1 VSTIVGGLEKITV
14 DGENLDV
21 AYDERTS
28 RSFLRIPVKKEL
40 NSANT
45 RYYLKKRSTN
55 PDSGSLFDFSTSTK
69 TFLRT
74 AAQVPE
80 ILSTNSESDF
90 SFGFIMSGYLAQL
103 KGRGPVSGNSF
114 VFITSTMTLKKV
126 KSDSSGLESATVPS
140 GNRVFSRS
148 DQAFNGA
155 QADSLYTYSGSSWT
169 RSSPRLTQPTNSEIY
184 DEYVT
189 IGATRYPI
197 TQSQNGTF
205 VNPTI
210 KGTVYQIKTDS
221 TNPIYE
227 LGYIEHGVRISDER
241 SGVEYFGQVTESSGS
256 NFTLG
261 KYSPAYSDQG
271 FTGFDMDE
279 YTYDSMDDSY
289 SKTYYLRDFV
299 DRSFAVEVVETIS
312 KSGDN
317 ADSSSTP
324 KWTEFIDY
332 DHVKTNS
339 GSLTEVEL
347 LSGRK
352 SYRTATAVSSAS
364 SINTFI
370 SRFGDFEHSLV
381 DGSLRIS
388 LRGDFVPGG
397 AVESDRKRT
406 MGRMALDFLNRPGS
420 NIFTVAN
427 IGQDED
433 SPMKMRI
440 YSQGLLSIVSS
451 APRISEPAPKAN
463 SQTSFGDN
471 ITIQRIDMP
480 PAAEL
485 LPQQYGDGYFS
496 EEAMSAASSVSSTNS
511 FQRIVSYKEFPTNE
525 SRARSEFSRLSRA
538 KIMASKTST
547 ESAKDD
553 IVKYDSTPTV
563 STVRRLSFKKEVLE
577 SMSGFLYSSNE
588 YSESDFALT
597 NYYKYYKDKLDQ
609 IDSPVYQQELE
620 GGTYKR
626 TILRSS
632 AESDPEYLISKILSR
647 YENGSETEWRV
658 L

>member
-1 VSTIVGGLEKITV
+1 V
-14 DGENLDV
+14 
-21 AYDERTS
+21 
-28 RSFLRIPVKKEL
+28 
-40 NSANT
+40 
-45 RYYLKKRSTN
+45 
-55 PDSGSLFDFSTSTK
+55 
-69 TFLRT
+69 T
-74 AAQVPE
+74 A
-80 ILSTNSESDF
+80 T
-90 SFGFIMSGYLAQL
+90 G
-103 KGRGPVSGNSF
+103 
-114 VFITSTMTLKKV
+114 
-126 KSDSSGLESATVPS
+126 SGLAIEVP
-140 GNRVFSRS
+140 
-148 DQAFNGA
+148 
-155 QADSLYTYSGSSWT
+155 L
-169 RSSPRLTQPTNSEIY
+169 
-184 DEYVT
+184 
-189 IGATRYPI
+189 
-197 TQSQNGTF
+197 
-205 VNPTI
+205 
-210 KGTVYQIKTDS
+210 
-221 TNPIYE
+221 
-227 LGYIEHGVRISDER
+227 
-241 SGVEYFGQVTESSGS
+241 
-256 NFTLG
+256 
-261 KYSPAYSDQG
+261 
-271 FTGFDMDE
+271 
-279 YTYDSMDDSY
+279 
-289 SKTYYLRDFV
+289 
-299 DRSFAVEVVETIS
+299 FA
-312 KSGDN
+312 
-317 ADSSSTP
+317 
-324 KWTEFIDY
+324 EFINY
-332 DHVKTNS
+332 DHVRTNS

-364 SINTFI
+364 SVNTFI